1 MNLCKTAVQD
11 NNILIQ
17 IAEPGLVYLGRFN
30 ITAPSDALC
39 GPLVEN
45 FQFKMLQMNAN
56 VRGKMQQQKI
66 GCDTVC
72 VTGSELLFVY
82 HGADVYWVQLR
93 REGGILACRLL
104 QIVPTCHSCVKFLEL
119 QSGCA
124 ENAKRIVTS
133 FQDLGGSTGWKVKG
147 CQVAQ
152 MGRIMLFFSSKIKQN
167 VGGAFFGFL
176 DLDTQNRFCQIF
188 SPIVELLPLFR
199 SHSWCCKACMKAYL
213 VSEEQMGMKNEREPW
228 CCPHLT
234 EWHTSW
240 KNKALVFPKK
250 CLNV

>member
-30 ITAPSDALC
+30 ITATSDALC

-72 VTGSELLFVY
+72 ETGSELLFVY

-104 QIVPTCHSCVKFLEL
+104 QIVPTCHSCVKFLEQ

-176 DLDTQNRFCQIF
+176 DLDTQNDSVRFSVQLLNF
-188 SPIVELLPLFR
+188 SLCFAPIHGAAKHAWKPTLFQKNRWDGKRKGAMVLPTSDR
-199 SHSWCCKACMKAYL
+199 MAYIL
-213 VSEEQMGMKNEREPW
+213 EKQS
-228 CCPHLT
+228 T
-234 EWHTSW
+234 
-240 KNKALVFPKK
+240 VFP
-250 CLNV
+250 